1 MPILMVDSV
10 SQHLALFCQLREV
23 EREREREKI
32 QSLYKE

>member
-23 EREREREKI
+23 EREREKI